1 MNEIFNLSL
10 LEVKEALK
18 KHDLSALEVTNAFIE
33 ASDKINKLNVYNT
46 YNSS

>member
-1 MNEIFNLSL
+1 MNEICNLSL

-33 ASDKINKLNVYNT
+33 ASENIKNLNIYKM
-46 YNSS
+46 